1 MNFTL
6 LITVLL
12 TAVTLVAGAYV
23 IAKLIGPRSYA
34 KLKGEPYES
43 GIPTRGS
50 SWLPVSVGFYLFAIL
65 FLMFD
70 VETVFL
76 YPWVP
81 GSSGIRL
88 GVCLA
93 ERRLG
98 MEVRKP
104 HIKSIPYEEWKD
116 NASLEKIIDEL
127 HEGGVNVVTGSLDQ
141 LINWGRSNS
150 LWSLTFATSCCGI
163 EFMACGCSRYDFARF
178 GFEVTRNSPRQADL
192 IMCAGTITHKMA
204 PALKRLYDEMAEPKY
219 VVAVGGCA
227 ISGGPFKSSYHVVKG
242 IEEIVPVDVFVPGCP
257 PRPEA
262 IMYGMMQLQ
271 RKVKIEKFFGGA
283 NHKQTAEERE
293 LGVSNEELT
302 FRNKLGDHRREPI
315 VVTDVPKE
323 FVEELKNSKVEEL
336 KKEEAA
342 V

>member
-1 MNFTL
+1 
-6 LITVLL
+6 
-12 TAVTLVAGAYV
+12 
-23 IAKLIGPRSYA
+23 
-34 KLKGEPYES
+34 
-43 GIPTRGS
+43 
-50 SWLPVSVGFYLFAIL
+50 
-65 FLMFD
+65 
-70 VETVFL
+70 
-76 YPWVP
+76 
-81 GSSGIRL
+81 
-88 GVCLA
+88 
-93 ERRLG
+93 

-104 HIKSIPYEEWKD
+104 HIKSIPYEEWND
-116 NASLEKIIDEL
+116 NASLEKIVDEL

-163 EFMACGCSRYDFARF
+163 EFMACGCARYDFARF
-178 GFEVTRNSPRQADL
+178 GFGVTRNSPRQADL

-219 VVAVGGCA
+219 VIAVGGCA

-242 IEEIVPVDVFVPGCP
+242 IEEIVPVDVFIPGCP

-283 NHKQTAEERE
+283 NHKQTAEEKA

-302 FRNKLGDHRREPI
+302 FRSKHGDHRREPI

-323 FVEELKNSKVEEL
+323 FSEELKANSQEQTAKVEED
-336 KKEEAA
+336 KA
-342 V
+342 